1 MIFNAGTEKDASI
14 VGDIKNN
21 NVSID
26 TNNIDFIV
34 TILSTNLYSKP
45 IESFIRET
53 VSNAWDSH
61 VEAGVNDPVILELG
75 KDTEGN
81 KFCRIQ
87 DFGVGLSPERF
98 EKVYKNIG
106 SSTKRDS
113 NNQIGGF
120 GIGRFSALAYSDVV
134 YITSV
139 YEGVKYSYI
148 MYKDGNS
155 VSINLLNEVETEER
169 NGLEVKLEI
178 KDYDFDDFARAIK
191 SQLVYFENL
200 YVVDT
205 TGYNEYIS
213 GRPYGA
219 SIDIETQYNN
229 FAIKKYDNF
238 WVNTLDNSKEINIVL
253 GKVRYPLRVDN
264 LGGNYPQKVKEYP
277 ISLIFNIGDLEV
289 TPNREELLY
298 SDKSKKMIREKL
310 DLAIEEIEYMIL
322 NQETK
327 NLDTISEYLEEIQ
340 ENKHIYLLEHEEEK
354 VKIKLTKGERKITL
368 NNQIFDTKNFEAM
381 YNLLMAHHGFSSEYA
396 LRSGKI
402 KYGHIS
408 FNLEKLKTKFSRIY
422 FGDLGSV
429 NNMSKRFIRET
440 FDEDSHFIGTTKPFK
455 YYAKLYIDLIK
466 DVIKEDESRSYTKS
480 HPDLSFY
487 DHRAFKIIMKTVL
500 NNLNRIKKFDDS
512 SVPQQWITDTKL
524 QDKFNRSLVKKQ
536 GFDWKQNINL
546 YEIREGYKRGSLTT
560 ESNAYLMKDLEKTF
574 GSLVIYDS
582 KDSTKLRNLYSYFK
596 NDARPKMREVAPTK
610 AKLLENVENFVSI
623 DDFMNTKYILVR
635 NIATV
640 EYLRR
645 NFPELKE
652 IARINNLE
660 KISERLNTVV
670 QELNSFIEKYE
681 ADSSGNLSPIHK
693 QELINDIYNLCE
705 GENYFN
711 EEIKGLYLKNLKEL
725 QNLKVLPNFS
735 IRVSH
740 STYTTL
746 PEGGI
751 NLLVDYF
758 LARKL
763 VRPNIKSVIKLREET
778 IFNII
783 KQEENEDNED

>member
-61 VEAGVNDPVILELG
+61 VEAGVDDPVILELG
-75 KDTEGN
+75 EDTEGV

-178 KDYDFDDFARAIK
+178 KDYDFDDFAKAIK

-200 YVVDT
+200 YVIDT
-205 TGYNEYIS
+205 TGYNDYLS

-229 FAIKKYDNF
+229 FAIKKYNNF

-322 NQETK
+322 NQEVK
-327 NLDTISEYLEEIQ
+327 NVDSISDYLEEIA
-340 ENKHIYLLEHEEEK
+340 ENKHLYLLEHEEEK

-368 NNQIFDTKNFEAM
+368 NNQSFNTKNFEM
-381 YNLLMAHHGFSSEYA
+381 MWELLMSYHGFSSQYN
-396 LRSGKI
+396 LKNGKI
-402 KYGHIS
+402 KYGQIT
-408 FNLEKLKTKFSRIY
+408 FNLEKLKSRFERVY
-422 FGDLGSV
+422 FADLGDV
-429 NNMSKRFIRET
+429 NNMSKRYIRET
-440 FDEDSHFIGTTKPFK
+440 FRYDSYFIKKDAPFK
-455 YYAKLYIDLIK
+455 WYAKKYIKHIK
-466 DVIKEDESRSYTKS
+466 DTAEEDRQKTYKVHE
-480 HPDLSFY
+480 DLFY
-487 DHRAFKIIMKTVL
+487 DHRAFKVMMRTIL
-500 NNLNRIKKFDDS
+500 NNLNRIKNFDDE
-512 SVPQQWITDTKL
+512 SVPDQWIADTKL
-524 QDKFNRSLVKKQ
+524 QDKFSRGLVKKQ

-546 YEIREGYKRGSLTT
+546 YEIREGYKKGSLTT
-560 ESNAYLMKDLEKTF
+560 EANAYPMKDLKKTF

-582 KDSTKLRNLYSYFK
+582 KDSSKLRNLYLYFK
-596 NDARPKMREVAPTK
+596 EKARPPMREVAPTK
-610 AKLLENVENFVSI
+610 AKLLDNIDNFVSI

-652 IARINNLE
+652 LAKINNLG

-670 QELNSFIEKYE
+670 QDLNSFIEKYE
-681 ADSSGNLSPIHK
+681 ADSSSNLSPIHK

-735 IRVSH
+735 LRIPH